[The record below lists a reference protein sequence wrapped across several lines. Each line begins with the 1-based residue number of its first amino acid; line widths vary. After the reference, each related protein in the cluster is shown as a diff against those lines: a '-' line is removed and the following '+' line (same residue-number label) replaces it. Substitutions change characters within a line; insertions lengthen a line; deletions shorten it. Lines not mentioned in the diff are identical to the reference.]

1 MIQSQLPT
9 YVAYHSIFVC
19 NIKQL
24 GKRAWGIATV
34 FTMYVHA
41 VTREDKL
48 AYILTI
54 AVDCIFELSTVQGL
68 KIFLKAHI

>member
-1 MIQSQLPT
+1 MIQSQLPA

-34 FTMYVHA
+34 
-41 VTREDKL
+41 TREDKL

-54 AVDCIFELSTVQGL
+54 AVDCIF
-68 KIFLKAHI
+68 